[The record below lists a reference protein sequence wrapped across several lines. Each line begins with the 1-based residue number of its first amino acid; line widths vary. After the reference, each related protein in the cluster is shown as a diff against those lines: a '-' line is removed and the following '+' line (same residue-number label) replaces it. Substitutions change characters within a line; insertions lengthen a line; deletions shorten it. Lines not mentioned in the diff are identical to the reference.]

1 MQVKENIDIW
11 SFVEPVDMQ
20 SRPGRWSRVTSF
32 SSFVAM
38 LERTRH
44 FQFIFSFALR
54 AAGSYHSIDAKNM
67 LNFCES
73 TVHRL
78 ALNLQNSTFDENSW
92 NELKGPPTR
101 PRVKPVMINNK
112 SA

>member
-44 FQFIFSFALR
+44 FQLIFSFALR

>member
-1 MQVKENIDIW
+1 
-11 SFVEPVDMQ
+11 
-20 SRPGRWSRVTSF
+20 
-32 SSFVAM
+32 M

-67 LNFCES
+67 LKYGS
-73 TVHRL
+73 AVHRL

-101 PRVKPVMINNK
+101 PRVKPVMIDNK
-112 SA
+112 SALN